1 MQIMNYNNMINQI
14 QQQLNQINNIYQ
26 EINSIKN
33 QINTMHIDINSINL
47 NNKLSL
53 NNINEDNKGICVIFR
68 VRDSNGQ
75 AGASIQIQC
84 DIHEKISSLIKKYRY
99 KSGNYSYNRIFI
111 FNAKPL
117 NIYSPLTIAELN
129 FTNNQNIFVLNT
141 INYRL
146 LNDCIHVKF
155 KFYENW
161 KLSEYLDCVHRDF
174 ALNSSD
180 IINYIYN
187 SKKVGQDYIIKESE
201 VKDNSEIIIKL
212 NKHSVNFINIKFQS
226 LDESYELATDLKCCN
241 KEKISSIIRRFKE
254 AIELKLEFY
263 LRFLIKKIEIDESD
277 LLKLK
282 IADLTVEDFGLKNN
296 SIIFYEKKKNLEK

>member
-1 MQIMNYNNMINQI
+1 
-14 QQQLNQINNIYQ
+14 
-26 EINSIKN
+26 
-33 QINTMHIDINSINL
+33 MHIDINSINL

-68 VRDSNGQ
+68 VSDSNGQ
-75 AGASIQIQC
+75 TVASIPIQC
-84 DIHEKISSLIKKYRY
+84 DIHDKISSLIKKYWY

-117 NIYSPLTIAELN
+117 NIYSPKTIEELGI
-129 FTNNQNIFVLNT
+129 TNNANIFVAYIIKT
-141 INYRL
+141 NYRL

-161 KLSEYLDCVHRDF
+161 KLSSYLDCVDREF

-187 SKKVGQDYIIKESE
+187 YKKVSQDYIIKESE

-212 NKHSVNFINIKFQS
+212 NKNSAYFINIKFQS
-226 LDESYELATDLKCCN
+226 LDESYEEATDLKCCN

-296 SIIFYEKKKNLEK
+296 SIIFYEKKNLEK

>member
-1 MQIMNYNNMINQI
+1 MN
-14 QQQLNQINNIYQ
+14 
-26 EINSIKN
+26 
-33 QINTMHIDINSINL
+33 IDINSINL
-47 NNKLSL
+47 NNNLSL
-53 NNINEDNKGICVIFR
+53 NNINEDNKGMRIFFR
-68 VRDSNGQ
+68 ARNLTGQ

-99 KSGNYSYNRIFI
+99 KSGNYSYNRIFVY
-111 FNAKPL
+111 NAKRL
-117 NIYSPLTIAELN
+117 NIYSPKTIEELGI
-129 FTNNQNIFVLNT
+129 TNNANIYVAYIIKT
-141 INYRL
+141 NYRL

-155 KFYENW
+155 NFFENS
-161 KLSEYLDCVHRDF
+161 KLSYYLDFVHRVF

-226 LDESYELATDLKCCN
+226 LDESYEEATDLKCCN

-282 IADLTVEDFGLKNN
+282 MADLTVEDFGLKNN